1 MRRRLL
7 ALVAALILGGT
18 TYFTLH
24 HLYASGHLTIDFSD
38 GQGHGPD
45 HGGLEWQGA
54 VRSAI
59 PFHSAL
65 GAATAGAAAFAVV
78 FWCLRPSHDDQF
90 A

>member
-1 MRRRLL
+1 MRRCLL
-7 ALVAALILGGT
+7 ALVAALFFGGA
-18 TYFTLH
+18 TYVTLH
-24 HLYASGHLTIDFSD
+24 HLYASGHLAIDVSD

-59 PFHSAL
+59 PFRSAL
-65 GAATAGAAAFAVV
+65 GGAAVGAVAFAVV
-78 FWCLRPSHDDQF
+78 FRCLRPSHDDRF